1 MPGPYACST
10 SLVCQKLVCCSCVC
24 HGLEAHLC
32 ILSLILDLLWRELF
46 PDFPFFIGLLLS
58 KAGPCLIIGFPLFS
72 PSSAPSVVLLP
83 FLPYLSA
90 IPTMML
96 FNPCLL
102 GLFGPVAYS
111 SLNDSIWSLDLYSC
125 YFRLFLTHYIACGL
139 FCPISFFLSILGPF
153 GFLTFLLHFFGSVEA
168 HSHFSTSHNAHGFT
182 MSLFGLF

>member
-1 MPGPYACST
+1 MHSATHPWPLMAWT
-10 SLVCQKLVCCSCVC
+10 
-24 HGLEAHLC
+24 
-32 ILSLILDLLWRELF
+32 IFW
-46 PDFPFFIGLLLS
+46 FIALLLS
-58 KAGPCLIIGFPLFS
+58 KAGPCLIMGFPLFS

-90 IPTMML
+90 IPTMVL

-111 SLNDSIWSLDLYSC
+111 SLNDSIWSLDLYSY

-139 FCPISFFLSILGPF
+139 FCPISFFLSILGSF